1 MMKWYK
7 LLLAP
12 LLILC
17 FLASGCSTP
26 KTEEKPVTQ
35 PVVKEQS
42 FVVYRVTGEGQGYLV
57 PEKHTIKDNGKSA
70 AENALRTLIETK
82 PQDSKLVNVLP
93 ADTKVLG
100 LSIKD
105 GVATADFSKDIK
117 KLGGGSYNELMATG
131 AIVNTLTEFP
141 EIKKVQILVEG
152 KKVVS
157 LNGHMDLTDPLVRD
171 TSLLSSGQKTKTK

>member
-1 MMKWYK
+1 MKWYK

-17 FLASGCSTP
+17 FLASGCTSP

-35 PVVKEQS
+35 PVKEQS
-42 FVVYRVTGEGQGYLV
+42 FVVYRVTGTEQGYLI
-57 PEKHTIKDNGKSA
+57 PEKYTIKDNGKPI
-70 AENALRTLIETK
+70 AENALRTLVEAK
-82 PQDSKLVNVLP
+82 PQDSKLVNVFP
-93 ADTKVLG
+93 ADTKLLG

-105 GVATADFSKDIK
+105 GVASADFSKEIK
-117 KLGGGSYNELMATG
+117 KLGGGSYNELMVTG

-152 KKVVS
+152 KKIVS

>member
-1 MMKWYK
+1 MKWHK
-7 LLLAP
+7 LFLAP

-17 FLASGCSTP
+17 FLASGCTAP
-26 KTEEKPVTQ
+26 KQEEKPAAK
-35 PVVKEQS
+35 PMVKEQS
-42 FVVYRVTGEGQGYLV
+42 FVVYRFAAEGQGYLV
-57 PEKHTIKDNGKSA
+57 PEKHTIKDNGKSP
-70 AENALRTLIETK
+70 AENALRTLVETK

-93 ADTKVLG
+93 VDTKVLG

-117 KLGGGSYNELMATG
+117 KLSGGSYNELMATG

-141 EIKKVQILVEG
+141 EIKKVRILVEG
-152 KKVVS
+152 KTVVS

-171 TSLLSSGQKTKTK
+171 TSLLSSGQKTKSK

>member
-1 MMKWYK
+1 MMKWFK

-12 LLILC
+12 LLIFCL
-17 FLASGCSTP
+17 LVSGCSTP
-26 KTEEKPVTQ
+26 QTEHKPAVQ

-42 FVVYRVTGEGQGYLV
+42 FVVYRTTGDGQGYLL
-57 PEKHTIKDNGKSA
+57 PEKYTIKDNGKSA
-70 AENALRTLIETK
+70 AENALHTLVEAK
-82 PQDSKLVNVLP
+82 PQDSKLVNAFP
-93 ADTKVLG
+93 PDTKVLG
-100 LSIKD
+100 LTVKD
-105 GVATADFSKDIK
+105 GVASADFSKDIK
-117 KLGGGSYNELMATG
+117 KLGGGSYNELMVTG

>member
-26 KTEEKPVTQ
+26 KTEEKPVTP

-57 PEKHTIKDNGKSA
+57 PEKHTIKDNGKPV
-70 AENALRTLIETK
+70 AENALRTLVEAK
-82 PQDSKLVNVLP
+82 PQDVKSANIFPEGTKLI
-93 ADTKVLG
+93 G
-100 LSIKD
+100 LSVKD
-105 GVATADFSKDIK
+105 GIASADFSKELK
-117 KLGGGSYNELMATG
+117 KIGGGSYTELMVTG
-131 AIVNTLTEFP
+131 SIANTLTEFP
-141 EIKKVQILVEG
+141 EIKKVQIMIEG
-152 KKVVS
+152 RKIAT
-157 LNGHMDLTDPLVRD
+157 LNGHMDLLDPLERD
-171 TSLLSSGQKTKTK
+171 ASLFSAGQKNKTK